1 MGQRKVVGCCCFG
14 AGNNSLSTLLVHL
27 LYARLC
33 ARASNGTHEIF
44 TTSLRLVDLPPL
56 FYR

>member
-14 AGNNSLSTLLVHL
+14 AGNNSVRTLLVHL
-27 LYARLC
+27 LYARLR
-33 ARASNGTHEIF
+33 ARDSNGTHEIL
-44 TTSLRLVDLPPL
+44 TTSPRQVDLPPL